1 MSVVELVEA
10 WPRRWRMLRWRML
23 ASDPILEE
31 AGYDDPIQ
39 ARWATN
45 PEAWYERVLGVPL
58 IQRFDGAPF
67 DHPPG
72 SDGDLYLFHDWG
84 ERRRI
89 EAVSPTYRWTDQ
101 RTSQKLV
108 EGRLA

>member
-31 AGYDDPIQ
+31 SAYDDPSQ
-39 ARWATN
+39 AAWATN
-45 PEAWYERVLGVPL
+45 PEAWYDRILGVPL
-58 IQRFDGAPF
+58 IQ
-67 DHPPG
+67 H
-72 SDGDLYLFHDWG
+72 GDLYLFHDWG